1 MSAPAKKRISRRAQ
15 LALVVVALVAV
26 AALGYLALIAPKRS
40 AATDLEAETA
50 AVQAKIAEYRAAT
63 PAQQAAQ
70 AAKAAEVS
78 KLVKAMPEKTDMS
91 GVILELGEVASDSG
105 IVFDSITPGVGAAE
119 NGYHSLPITLVFRGN
134 YYGLSDFLFRL
145 RNLVAVR
152 DGRLSAHGR
161 LFAVDTISFI
171 EDDERLFP
179 YVTAELTVTAFVF
192 GAAPVGAAGA
202 EAPASTDET
211 APADAGGT
219 STETTPGETTPTTT
233 EPANDAAPAAAP
245 GP

>member
-1 MSAPAKKRISRRAQ
+1 MSAPVKRRISRRAL

-40 AATDLEAETA
+40 AAAEVDRETA
-50 AVQAKIAEYRAAT
+50 AVQAKVAEYRAAT
-63 PAQQAAQ
+63 PTQQAAR
-70 AAKAAEVS
+70 AAKAAAVF

-91 GVILELGEVASDSG
+91 GVILELGEVASGSG
-105 IVFDSITPGVGAAE
+105 ITFDAITPGVATAE
-119 NGYHSLPITLVFRGN
+119 NGYHALPITLVFRGN
-134 YYGLSDFLFRL
+134 YYGLTDFLFRL

-161 LFAVDTISFI
+161 LFAVDTVSFA

-179 YVTAELTVTAFVF
+179 YVKAELTVTAFVF
-192 GAAPVGAAGA
+192 GAAPVGAVGA
-202 EAPASTDET
+202 ETPAPSGEAP
-211 APADAGGT
+211 PAD
-219 STETTPGETTPTTT
+219 TEQTTT
-233 EPANDAAPAAAP
+233 EPAPGETTTQPTNDAAPAAAP